1 MAGPGRGADGSDGA
15 VSSVSER
22 SLFAASVPVIP
33 APDSLPRLDVR
44 PLPPEGPATVPS
56 PKIGL
61 AVRLRGHLR
70 HLSPSGIRNNLA
82 SAAGME
88 IDRGVAFLLVPV
100 FLACGVIFYFSL
112 AREPDFSQPI
122 AVVVLTAL
130 CAAGSRSWRK
140 THLCSWL
147 RCCARSACSPPRLR
161 LARGNADGR
170 RGNPDAAG
178 RPDRQPRPDGER
190 SHPADHRCDLG
201 RPASAALYAQAD
213 SRFGHENTAGRGRRI
228 ESDRLCQT
236 AATNRPGAA
245 GRL

>member
-1 MAGPGRGADGSDGA
+1 M
-15 VSSVSER
+15 
-22 SLFAASVPVIP
+22 PVIP

-161 LARGNADGR
+161 LARGNGR
-170 RGNPDAAG
+170 SREGLVESRVMIVLSERGRCRFEQLGRHGEGFRDRGQGAGEMHRHCLLGLIECRSALSTDAPDAWTPHPF
-178 RPDRQPRPDGER
+178 PD
-190 SHPADHRCDLG
+190 S
-201 RPASAALYAQAD
+201 
-213 SRFGHENTAGRGRRI
+213 
-228 ESDRLCQT
+228 
-236 AATNRPGAA
+236 
-245 GRL
+245 